1 MINKKFTIEKII
13 DLLKKNFGDES
24 YLSHKFNQPITKENL
39 NLFYYNIITLI
50 MAKVLNENSDK
61 AQNFVISLIKKI
73 NYSLDYFYEIKNME
87 IINAQ
92 NLLDFHLFFL
102 ILFLLRILNYI
113 KISMIQ

>member
-1 MINKKFTIEKII
+1 
-13 DLLKKNFGDES
+13 
-24 YLSHKFNQPITKENL
+24 
-39 NLFYYNIITLI
+39 

-92 NLLDFHLFFL
+92 FIGFSFIFF
-102 ILFLLRILNYI
+102 
-113 KISMIQ
+113 